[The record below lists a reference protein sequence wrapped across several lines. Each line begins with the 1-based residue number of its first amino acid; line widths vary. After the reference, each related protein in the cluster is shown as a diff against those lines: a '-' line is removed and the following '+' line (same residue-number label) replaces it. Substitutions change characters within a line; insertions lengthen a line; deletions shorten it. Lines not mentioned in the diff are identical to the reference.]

1 MAQAS
6 PLHFAC
12 DPSGGALWKLVLAD
26 PAPPLRQHVLRYCG
40 YVENTGAPLKRRELP
55 SGGIP
60 LIVNLGPVLRVAH
73 PDEQDVWVGSGAGFM
88 AGLHDRFVLTETS
101 GAQRGVEIDFSPIG
115 AALFLGH
122 PLGALGNQVV
132 DLPALLGAEG
142 RRLIEQL
149 DEAPGW
155 TARFAL
161 LDRVIA
167 GRIAAASPVGGELR
181 HAWTAL
187 ETSGGRIEIGA
198 LAQELGWSRTHLIRR
213 FTDQFGL
220 PPKRTAR
227 ILRFDRTVRL
237 LQSGAAESW
246 TALALDCGYYDQAH
260 MIRDFQR
267 FAGSAPQDFLARQL
281 PESGGMRGD

>member
-1 MAQAS
+1 MAPAS
-6 PLHFAC
+6 PLQFAC
-12 DPSGGALWKLVLAD
+12 DPSGGALWKFVLAE
-26 PAPPLRQHVLRYCG
+26 PAPSLRRHVLRYCG

-55 SGGIP
+55 AGGIAM
-60 LIVNLGPVLRVAH
+60 IVNLGPMLRVAH
-73 PDEQDVWVGSGAGFM
+73 PDGGDAWAGSGAGFM

-101 GAQRGVEIDFSPIG
+101 GVQRGVQIDFSPLG
-115 AALFLGH
+115 AALFLGR

-132 DLPALLGAEG
+132 DLAVLLGPEG
-142 RRLIEQL
+142 RRLIAQL
-149 DEAPGW
+149 DEASGW
-155 TARFAL
+155 AARFAL

-167 GRIAAASPVGGELR
+167 GRIAAARPVGGELR
-181 HAWTAL
+181 HAWSAL
-187 ETSGGRIEIGA
+187 QASGGRIEIGA

-227 ILRFDRTVRL
+227 ILRFDCAVRL
-237 LQSGAAESW
+237 LRSGTAESW

-267 FAGSAPQDFLARQL
+267 FAGSAPEDFAARQL
-281 PESGGMRGD
+281 PEGGGMRGD